1 MGVANIQEDPLCPA
15 CGEQEET
22 SFHFLGECCPNMQIR
37 YSTFEAHLMQ
47 PSTLLWF
54 LRATKKF
61 SWPLVAM
68 GMCIGPTVSTASELS
83 VWQLL
88 TPKKRWKAKSV
99 AKTVVYEQHPS
110 IHPSMCLSAENVH
123 TMTMLNGI
131 LNRRGKPSVK
141 TSVLH
146 NTKLKHCYI

>member
-54 LRATKKF
+54 LRARCTHLTK
-61 SWPLVAM
+61 WL
-68 GMCIGPTVSTASELS
+68 TV
-83 VWQLL
+83 WL
-88 TPKKRWKAKSV
+88 TIW
-99 AKTVVYEQHPS
+99 
-110 IHPSMCLSAENVH
+110 LSACALQEALTV
-123 TMTMLNGI
+123 G
-131 LNRRGKPSVK
+131 
-141 TSVLH
+141 
-146 NTKLKHCYI
+146 